1 MIQAMHKKKETPIIT
16 KEQMGQNAPYDIIVN
31 KISYKE
37 ERDKDGNLTIKRTK
51 KKVNLTKK
59 INETAKL
66 IKKDIATEKIE
77 EIEKI
82 YTETVKKL
90 EEVKKNG

>member
-1 MIQAMHKKKETPIIT
+1 MIQAMHKKKEVPVFD
-16 KEQMGQNAPYDIIVN
+16 KNQMEQNGPYDIIVN
-31 KISYKE
+31 KISFKE

-90 EEVKKNG
+90 EEAKKNG